1 MKHKWWQITLRG
13 SAMGVAE
20 TIPGVSAGTIAFI
33 TGIYRRLIGA
43 IGAFDAELFR
53 LLKHYDWKAAWN
65 RIDGNFIVYLLSGMV
80 IGLGLGIFGVSYLLE
95 NYPPVI
101 WAFFL
106 GLVIAS
112 IAYVARQITHW
123 NLLQIILL
131 ILAAVLAFLITQ
143 LPMGRV
149 NGELWFVFI
158 CGTVAISAMLLPGIS
173 GSFILLILGMYQFIL
188 HDTLKDGVLSNQDPE
203 ALLVFG
209 VFALGCIGGLFSFAR
224 ILKWAFNR
232 YENRTLAAL
241 TGFLLGSAY
250 KLWPWRIPTLG
261 LNENDELIRHP
272 TADKFDKVIEEA
284 LVLPNTYV
292 SELSQSNFLM
302 VSIGT
307 FLLGIGI
314 VWVLARVDEKI

>member
-1 MKHKWWQITLRG
+1 
-13 SAMGVAE
+13 MGVAE

-33 TGIYRRLIGA
+33 TGIYRRLITA
-43 IGAFDAELFR
+43 IGAFDAELLQLVKQKSWDR
-53 LLKHYDWKAAWN
+53 AWEKME
-65 RIDGNFIVYLLSGMV
+65 GFFIVYLLAGML

-112 IAYVARQITHW
+112 IVYVARQITHW
-123 NLLQIILL
+123 NIWQILL
-131 ILAAVLAFLITQ
+131 LVLSAAFAFFITQ

-149 NGELWFVFI
+149 NDELWFVFI

-188 HDTLKDGVLSNQDPE
+188 HDTLKDGVLSNQDPQ
-203 ALLVFG
+203 ALVVFG
-209 VFALGCIGGLFSFAR
+209 IFALGCVTGLFSFAR

-250 KLWPWRIPTLG
+250 KLWPWKLAMLG
-261 LNENDELIRHP
+261 LNENDELISHP
-272 TADKFDKVIEEA
+272 TTDTFDKVIEEA
-284 LVLPNTYV
+284 LVSPGVYV
-292 SELSQSNFLM
+292 NELSQPNFLM
-302 VSIGT
+302 ASILSFFFG
-307 FLLGIGI
+307 LAI